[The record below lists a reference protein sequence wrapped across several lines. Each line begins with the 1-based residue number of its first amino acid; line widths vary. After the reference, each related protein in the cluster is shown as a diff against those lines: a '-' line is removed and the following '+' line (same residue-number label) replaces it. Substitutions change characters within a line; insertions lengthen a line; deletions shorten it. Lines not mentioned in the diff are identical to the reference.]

1 MHVYAVDFVS
11 SGTCGSNVSWNLDT
25 DGTLKVFGEG
35 KMDDYS
41 NANYPWKTY
50 KDDID
55 TVYIQQG
62 IQNIGSN
69 AFEGCTNIKE
79 IHIGQSVEKVGD
91 AAFYQCKS
99 LMKIEFSDALLVIG
113 KSAFGQCGS
122 LKEIEIP
129 SSVKTIGQD
138 AFIDCTVLSNVILH
152 EGLME
157 IQSGAFRYCKSL
169 KKVDLPDTIS
179 TLGASAFY
187 GTVIEQ
193 ITVPINL
200 TTCGYQSGSYNGF
213 NGGLD
218 GVFSGCQNLKK
229 VIFPMGIE
237 EIPDGILA
245 NSMGNVPITEIII
258 PDSVKKIG
266 KYAFLGLDYL
276 ENIELPEQ
284 LAYIGDSAFYYCRK
298 LKYIDIP
305 KYVNYIG
312 SECFRYC
319 DQINVYNVDPFN
331 NQYCSLD
338 GVLYSK
344 DLTKLIRFPSARTG
358 IFYVDD
364 KVIDIAAY
372 AFSGCS
378 LSMVSVS
385 DSVKSIGDAAFT
397 GSSVLSQVV
406 LGEGITQINSFSF
419 SNCIS
424 LKQIFL
430 ANKVNIIKACAFDGS
445 NELEFV
451 YYAGEEEQWNT
462 ITIGT
467 DNTPLENARIFFS
480 CTGSYDPDSK
490 IVQMVSE
497 YTSDAIYAQ
506 YEAIMKSDVSEQMKQ
521 QKYYELFS
529 QYGFLDVLEGIHY
542 LSNTTQ
548 KRYAYLNLMTDASFC
563 ATSYQY
569 WLDHTTKG
577 HMARALLVADGLVF
591 NNELNDW
598 MSFKTYAESDY
609 PGVAKYKEMLYDFM
623 DATAD
628 KIMVENCVKSVK
640 DVQKLAKNVNA
651 AAKTYADDLIQKIN
665 HCETTDELQN
675 LMASAEA
682 KGVFVNLASSYDQ
695 DGNPEFS
702 FKLDETTGFGKF
714 AKAMKW
720 SNKIMSLCT
729 LGYDEIQD
737 MISLNGRL
745 EVYAQYRTFLTDIV
759 NNTEYIPFQL
769 RWAAQQIL
777 EEMEEGYS
785 GIVKDIVIEILNQS
799 DINSEV
805 LKTIVGKT
813 GAASLSAW
821 LTTIQIESYFINKLA
836 DVGEMVKKEAYVE
849 GYAYLASAFKTQ
861 LEKAKQAFL
870 KNKTEKNAWN
880 FYYNYNILYQLRY
893 KGEEAYLAFS
903 KINGLAG
910 ALYDFGYTDKKLVV
924 DDTIK
929 MLKERCQFVY
939 DDEKDLPESCQFA
952 AKAVIKCPV
961 NVMVYDEAGTE
972 IAVLRDGVESDI
984 TNAYGRFAVVYN
996 AYAGDY
1002 QKVLCFANADSD
1014 YRIRIQGTDAGF
1026 VTMEMASKQT
1036 DDTVYA
1042 FRNIEMQKDGVI
1054 EASIHQMTQDNSYS
1068 IDTDG
1073 DGIADTV
1080 KPVEVISHQY
1090 VPVTAVTFDKSSVD
1104 MLVGDSVMMKPGVLP
1119 ENASNQGLTWLSGNP
1134 EIVTVK
1140 DGKLYAVSAG
1150 QTSIYVIAQDNTDIS
1165 AACVVTVSSKDTVL
1179 TGDDTK
1185 VPEKPALPGDA
1196 TSSGAIQNPQGD
1208 STSATQD
1215 ADRITSLHIT
1225 GMSHRIAAGKKIKLT
1240 LKGLPKYADVKC
1252 VKWSS
1257 SNPAYATVSA
1267 KGVVTTKKKGIGKTV
1282 TIRAAATDGSGSTAS
1297 YKIQILKHAVRKLQ
1311 LKTTAKTIKCGK
1323 KLKLKLRILT
1333 TGKKANT
1340 KLKWTSSN
1348 TRYATVTQK
1357 GVVTA
1362 KKAGKG
1368 KTVRITAMAKDGTGK
1383 KLNIKLKIQ

>member
-1 MHVYAVDFVS
+1 MRKPFVFVLMCILICCIFANTGTVVYAEDEEITYDV
-11 SGTCGSNVSWNLDT
+11 W
-25 DGTLKVFGEG
+25 DGTVATSFESGDGSQENPFIIATASQLAYFATVAGQWGSSNKYYVELSNDIYLNDIQNYNHWEEDANGLNTWTSINDFKAHFNGNQHVIYGLYGENGLFLLCDGGDIENVNLKNTYIIGTKNATGGIVGCGKANSLGSIQNCSVDGVIRGSGELGGIAGEIDSFGNTTQFTVENCINYAEVYGSKNVGGIIGLANQDFHATVVSGCINKGNIICSNTEDGNAGGIIG
-35 KMDDYS
+35 KQIGDDKGTIQIEYCY
-41 NANYPWKTY
+41 NTGKVQGGQYVGGILGYAYPHFGALCTIDQCYNEANVNTTSASGYAGGIIGISYANVDAHTYIKNCYNHGNIVSENYAGGIAGAYAHVGSYDAGTKRIDNSYNSGLVKGTY
-50 KDDID
+50 KSACIPFY
-55 TVYIQQG
+55 TSSVF
-62 IQNIGSN
+62 SN
-69 AFEGCTNIKE
+69 CYYLDVSCDNDK
-79 IHIGQSVEKVGD
+79 EKVGEALSED
-91 AAFYQCKS
+91 AMRNQDNFHNFDFDSIWKMDTDYP
-99 LMKIEFSDALLVIG
+99 I
-113 KSAFGQCGS
+113 
-122 LKEIEIP
+122 LKWQQTDVER
-129 SSVKTIGQD
+129 
-138 AFIDCTVLSNVILH
+138 
-152 EGLME
+152 
-157 IQSGAFRYCKSL
+157 GA
-169 KKVDLPDTIS
+169 
-179 TLGASAFY
+179 
-187 GTVIEQ
+187 
-193 ITVPINL
+193 
-200 TTCGYQSGSYNGF
+200 
-213 NGGLD
+213 
-218 GVFSGCQNLKK
+218 
-229 VIFPMGIE
+229 
-237 EIPDGILA
+237 
-245 NSMGNVPITEIII
+245 
-258 PDSVKKIG
+258 
-266 KYAFLGLDYL
+266 
-276 ENIELPEQ
+276 
-284 LAYIGDSAFYYCRK
+284 
-298 LKYIDIP
+298 
-305 KYVNYIG
+305 
-312 SECFRYC
+312 
-319 DQINVYNVDPFN
+319 
-331 NQYCSLD
+331 
-338 GVLYSK
+338 
-344 DLTKLIRFPSARTG
+344 
-358 IFYVDD
+358 
-364 KVIDIAAY
+364 
-372 AFSGCS
+372 
-378 LSMVSVS
+378 
-385 DSVKSIGDAAFT
+385 
-397 GSSVLSQVV
+397 
-406 LGEGITQINSFSF
+406 
-419 SNCIS
+419 
-424 LKQIFL
+424 
-430 ANKVNIIKACAFDGS
+430 
-445 NELEFV
+445 
-451 YYAGEEEQWNT
+451 
-462 ITIGT
+462 
-467 DNTPLENARIFFS
+467 
-480 CTGSYDPDSK
+480 DSK

-506 YEAIMKSDVSEQMKQ
+506 YEAIMNSDVSEQMKQ

-577 HMARALLVADGLVF
+577 HMARTLLVADGLVF

-785 GIVKDIVIEILNQS
+785 GIVKNIVIEILDQS

-805 LKTIVGKT
+805 LKAIVGKT

-861 LEKAKQAFL
+861 LEKTKQAFL

-903 KINGLAG
+903 KVNGLAG

-929 MLKERCQFVY
+929 MLNERCQFVY
-939 DDEKDLPESCQFA
+939 DDEKELPESCQFA

-1042 FRNIEMQKDGVI
+1042 FRNIEMQKDGAI
-1054 EASIHQMTQDNSYS
+1054 ETSIHQMTQDNSYS

-1104 MLVGDSVMMKPGVLP
+1104 MLVGDSVMMKPGILP
-1119 ENASNQGLTWLSGNP
+1119 ENASNQDLTWLSGNP
-1134 EIVTVK
+1134 GIVMVK
-1140 DGKLYAVSAG
+1140 DGKLYAVSTG

-1165 AACVVTVSSKDTVL
+1165 ATCVVTVSSKDTGL

-1185 VPEKPALPGDA
+1185 VPEKPALPGDD
-1196 TSSGAIQNPQGD
+1196 TSSGASQNPQGD
-1208 STSATQD
+1208 SLSATQD
-1215 ADRITSLHIT
+1215 ADRIIEIHIT

-1240 LKGLPKYADVKC
+1240 IKGMSKYEAAKR

-1257 SNPAYATVSA
+1257 SNTAYATVSA
-1267 KGVVTTKKKGIGKTV
+1267 KGVVMTKKKGIGKTV
-1282 TIRAAATDGSGSTAS
+1282 TIRATATDGSGSTAS

-1311 LKTTAKTIKCGK
+1311 HKTTAKTIKCGK

-1333 TGKKANT
+1333 TGKTANT

-1368 KTVRITAMAKDGTGK
+1368 KTVRITAMATDGSGK
-1383 KLNIKLKIQ
+1383 KLKIKLKIQ